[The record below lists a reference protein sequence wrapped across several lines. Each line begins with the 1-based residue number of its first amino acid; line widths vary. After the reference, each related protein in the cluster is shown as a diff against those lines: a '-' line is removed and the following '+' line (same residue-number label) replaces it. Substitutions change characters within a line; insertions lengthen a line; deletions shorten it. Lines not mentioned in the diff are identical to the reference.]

1 VVSTAVLFMHNKAL
15 ELCSPAMNENAFIL
29 NLLYVF

>member
-1 VVSTAVLFMHNKAL
+1 MHNKAL

-29 NLLYVF
+29 NVLYVF